1 MLSFSVSQVI
11 RSIHG
16 GEMVKAR
23 RKGRRSI
30 IFPASGGSKVLI
42 SNSSRKFF
50 HDRDGVTAVVP
61 FVPSSP
67 FFPFHFLFSLLSG
80 RKDSALFRIWPV
92 FH

>member
-1 MLSFSVSQVI
+1 MGERWLKLDVRGGDPSF
-11 RSIHG
+11 
-16 GEMVKAR
+16 
-23 RKGRRSI
+23 
-30 IFPASGGSKVLI
+30 FPASGGSKVLI

-67 FFPFHFLFSLLSG
+67 FFPFHFLLFSLLSG